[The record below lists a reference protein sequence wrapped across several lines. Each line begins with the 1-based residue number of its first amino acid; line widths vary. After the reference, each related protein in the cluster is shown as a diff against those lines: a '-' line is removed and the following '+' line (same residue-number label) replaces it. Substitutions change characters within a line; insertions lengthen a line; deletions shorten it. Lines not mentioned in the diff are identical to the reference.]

1 MVWLENSELVD
12 VLVAIEKE
20 RACMGHGYFRYGLGN
35 GFLVV
40 TDPVL
45 TTRVGYENFAW
56 RVRRYVDPKLWDV
69 EVAVSDAVPQL
80 AYKGRVFLRITPKE
94 GK

>member
-20 RACMGHGYFRYGLGN
+20 RAYTGRGYFRYGLGD

-40 TDPVL
+40 EDPVL

-56 RVRRYVDPKLWDV
+56 RVRRYVNPKLWDV
-69 EVAVSDAVPQL
+69 EVEVSEAIPQL
-80 AYKGRVFLRITPKE
+80 GYKGRTFLRITPKE
-94 GK
+94 RK